1 MHVVL
6 TLTREVEVQD
16 IHVTD
21 IETTGSHVSGHKDSV
36 TAFAESQKD
45 LITLVLVEVT
55 MDSRNINA
63 FTVEGA
69 GDVLA
74 HSLGVGENQHP
85 LFGVDVMNI
94 VSKTRELFTGVHDLD
109 ILLDVFVGNQA
120 IRISDTDLD
129 RVLKD

>member
-1 MHVVL
+1 MHIVL

-21 IETTGSHVSGHKDSV
+21 IKTTGSHVSSHEDSV

-45 LITLVLVEVT
+45 LVTLVLVEIT
-55 MDSRNINA
+55 MDGRNINA

-74 HSLGVGENQHP
+74 HSLGVGEN
-85 LFGVDVMNI
+85 
-94 VSKTRELFTGVHDLD
+94 
-109 ILLDVFVGNQA
+109 
-120 IRISDTDLD
+120 
-129 RVLKD
+129 